1 MKGVCGCNPAAGV
14 AGIYAPGVGAVRL
27 PGVGALIAAGVA
39 GAKCTPGVGALKYGV
54 AALSYGVGAKFALGV
69 CG

>member
-1 MKGVCGCNPAAGV
+1 M
-14 AGIYAPGVGAVRL
+14 L
-27 PGVGALIAAGVA
+27 PGVGALRAAGVV

-54 AALSYGVGAKFALGV
+54 AALSYGVGAKFAPGV